1 VEKAKRFTFSI
12 DREAS
17 LNERPTLSFDTSVIK
32 GGKECCPRCGGS
44 VFHAEKMMSK
54 NNVS

>member
-1 VEKAKRFTFSI
+1 VKKAKRFIFSI